1 MTEDGLSNDEVRT
14 PRPDSK
20 RAGEREDTGE
30 PVEVKVVDRRW
41 WARGGGGEA
50 AGAEPAKPT
59 YVQDLEQRLAEKT
72 EQLQAIA
79 AQHRRAL
86 EEFDEVR
93 ARMRRDVARDVAI
106 GRRQILV
113 ELLEVLDNLDR
124 ALAAARDSG
133 ESGALLQG
141 VEMVRQQFL
150 TKLDGFGVKPIASLG
165 EPFDPARHEAIST
178 VTTLVPEEDDRI
190 AGVIKEGY
198 AIGDELLRPA
208 VVVVARL
215 RESDARESIG

>member
-1 MTEDGLSNDEVRT
+1 MTEDGLSNDEVRG
-14 PRPDSK
+14 PGPGG
-20 RAGEREDTGE
+20 AGAGGREETGE
-30 PVEVKVVDRRW
+30 PVDVKVVDRRW
-41 WARGGGGEA
+41 WARGGGGGTA
-50 AGAEPAKPT
+50 ASEPAKPT
-59 YVQDLEQRLAEKT
+59 YVQDLEQRVAEKT
-72 EQLQAIA
+72 EQLQTIA

-113 ELLEVLDNLDR
+113 ELLDVLDNLDR
-124 ALAAARDSG
+124 ALAAARDSN

-150 TKLDGFGVKPIASLG
+150 LKLDGFGVKPIAALG
-165 EPFDPARHEAIST
+165 QRFDPARHEAIST
-178 VTTLVPEEDDRI
+178 IATQVPEEDDRI

-198 AIGDELLRPA
+198 TIGDELLRPA
-208 VVVVARL
+208 VVVVARS
-215 RESDARESIG
+215 RESDAGEL

>member
-1 MTEDGLSNDEVRT
+1 MSNDEVRGA
-14 PRPDSK
+14 RPGG
-20 RAGEREDTGE
+20 AGGAGGEETGE
-30 PVEVKVVDRRW
+30 PVDVKVVDRRW
-41 WARGGGGEA
+41 WARGSGGEA
-50 AGAEPAKPT
+50 AASEPAKPT

-72 EQLQAIA
+72 EQLQVIA

-93 ARMRRDVARDVAI
+93 ARMRRDIARDVAI

-113 ELLEVLDNLDR
+113 ELLDVLDNLDR
-124 ALAAARDSG
+124 ALAAARESG

-150 TKLDGFGVKPIASLG
+150 MKLDGFGVKPIAALG
-165 EPFDPARHEAIST
+165 QPFDPARHEAIST
-178 VTTLVPEEDDRI
+178 VATLVPEEDDRV

-198 AIGDELLRPA
+198 MIGDELLRPA